1 MSLNIA
7 GDCVLEYDCSRYAVE
22 LRFSPGQNIQTYQ
35 RLAEHPERD
44 YKAPNSEEIE
54 LIANNYRT
62 TKHQKTK
69 HDEGKICMYTQEMS
83 PATSTWPTGYRNAS

>member
-1 MSLNIA
+1 MIA
-7 GDCVLEYDCSRYAVE
+7 RDMQSNCDSHLGKIYRHVRH
-22 LRFSPGQNIQTYQ
+22 Q

-44 YKAPNSEEIE
+44 YKVPNSEEIE

-69 HDEGKICMYTQEMS
+69 HDEGKICMYIQEMS